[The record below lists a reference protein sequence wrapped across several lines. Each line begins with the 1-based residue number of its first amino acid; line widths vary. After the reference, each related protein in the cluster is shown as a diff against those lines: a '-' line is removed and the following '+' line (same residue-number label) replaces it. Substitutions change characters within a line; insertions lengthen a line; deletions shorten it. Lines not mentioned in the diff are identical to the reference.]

1 MEDGDKGKASFF
13 ELRLGPVR
21 NNRLETRSGGELL
34 AAERHKGQV
43 AMWCGLALGRLSS
56 LDADCTPINH
66 L

>member
-21 NNRLETRSGGELL
+21 NSVLETRSGGELL

-43 AMWCGLALGRLSS
+43 AMCRTCGADWHLAG
-56 LDADCTPINH
+56 C
-66 L
+66 